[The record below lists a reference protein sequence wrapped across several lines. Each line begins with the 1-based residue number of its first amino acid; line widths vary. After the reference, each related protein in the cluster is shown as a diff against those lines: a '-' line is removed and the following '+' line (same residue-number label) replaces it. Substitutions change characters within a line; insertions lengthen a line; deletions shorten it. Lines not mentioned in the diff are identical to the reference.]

1 MYSRSTIELKSMMLK
16 PVLNRSS
23 YWAIIALATISIAPL
38 GMPSAS
44 LAQDSS
50 PTSPES
56 SNVQPLD
63 NFPEAWGTSNERDS
77 LTGVEPGGFDVYD
90 LLNRVRFDRGR
101 SVGEFVTDQ
110 EESLSQDAT
119 DFRARQL
126 ELIRRQRQ
134 LQQSDAT
141 IAPVES
147 STP

>member
-1 MYSRSTIELKSMMLK
+1 MMLQ
-16 PVLNRSS
+16 PILNRSGH
-23 YWAIIALATISIAPL
+23 WAIIVLAAISIAPI
-38 GMPSAS
+38 GMPIPS

-50 PTSPES
+50 PQSAPDS
-56 SNVQPLD
+56 SQDSGNVQPLD
-63 NFPEAWGTSNERDS
+63 NFPQTWDTSNERDP
-77 LTGVEPGGFDVYD
+77 LTGTEPGGFDVYD

>member
-1 MYSRSTIELKSMMLK
+1 MMLQ
-16 PVLNRSS
+16 PILNRSGH
-23 YWAIIALATISIAPL
+23 WAIIVLAAISIAPI
-38 GMPSAS
+38 GMPIPS

-50 PTSPES
+50 PQSAPDS
-56 SNVQPLD
+56 SQDSGNVQPLD
-63 NFPEAWGTSNERDS
+63 NFPQTWDTSNERDP
-77 LTGVEPGGFDVYD
+77 LTGTEPGGFDVYD

-134 LQQSDAT
+134 QESDAT

>member
-1 MYSRSTIELKSMMLK
+1 MMLQ
-16 PVLNRSS
+16 PILNRSG
-23 YWAIIALATISIAPL
+23 YLAIIALAAISIAPIA
-38 GMPSAS
+38 MPIPS

-50 PTSPES
+50 PQDSSPQSAPDS
-56 SNVQPLD
+56 SQDSGNVQPLD
-63 NFPEAWGTSNERDS
+63 NFPQTWDTSNERDP
-77 LTGVEPGGFDVYD
+77 LTGTEPGGFDVYD